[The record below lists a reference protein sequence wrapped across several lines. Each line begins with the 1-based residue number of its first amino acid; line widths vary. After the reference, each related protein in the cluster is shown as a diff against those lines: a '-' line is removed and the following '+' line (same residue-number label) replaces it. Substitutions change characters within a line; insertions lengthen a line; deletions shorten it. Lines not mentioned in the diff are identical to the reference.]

1 MAALTDMQDDVLP
14 VFLMNCVVIPY
25 GDVVVAIQTS
35 KLFLAKMIIY
45 SI

>member
-1 MAALTDMQDDVLP
+1 MHDDALL

-25 GDVVVAIQTS
+25 GDVVAVIQTFR
-35 KLFLAKMIIY
+35 LFLAKMIIY